1 MIQPKSFDFIAPM
14 NSYHSLTFKCCSA
27 CKVWLLVWL
36 LFLAFQSHSQTVT
49 FDFDSGTP
57 ALVAGNSAPLDQVVG
72 GVTAHI
78 ASKVGGFSVQNGTTA
93 HYSVSTFTNNFLYPI
108 AGGGAF
114 STLDISF
121 SELVT
126 NVAFDFATIQNLA
139 VIDLETP
146 VQLAAFNCSPTI
158 TTTVGSTNVAGVYG
172 GPNGTDTLAVGKLNY
187 SAKVPFNLVHI
198 SVPIIVPA
206 PATGQAYQFLLDNLS
221 VKRAGGSNCVITV
234 NLPTN
239 GVGMVTGAGAYS
251 SGLTA
256 TLVAS
261 PAVLGCTFNSWQENG
276 VVVSSNSVFTLTAI
290 TNRTLTAVF
299 NTAVTYKISITQTPI
314 LGGVCSPTGI
324 LNVSANSNLTFTA
337 KAGAGYGFV
346 NWTKGTNVASATNI
360 FSLTPTFSY
369 TASESPTF
377 IAHYLPGYSI
387 VATAAPTNGGGILGG
402 GVFPAGTN
410 ITLVATSSTN
420 FVFANWQ
427 ENGLIV
433 STVTNYS
440 FTTTA
445 TNRNLVA
452 NFTPKFT
459 VSTAASPAAGGT
471 SVGGGLYLS
480 NSVVTVVA
488 KTNANYAFVNWK
500 IGTNVVSAA
509 QIYSFNVISNQLL
522 VANFTRLFAVSATM
536 SPTVAGSV
544 LGTGSYPSNNLVTL
558 IAKPNAG
565 YAFTNWTANKV
576 VLSTSTNYTFTLKTN
591 VAVVANFV
599 SNPVVKL
606 AIFNQVIPAS
616 PNLSIALDS
625 LDSQMVL
632 RWSVASSGFTLLQ
645 SPDCS
650 WPISKWTTVTNP
662 TTINGSWC
670 EVRFAAQNARGFF
683 ILVHP

>member
-1 MIQPKSFDFIAPM
+1 MSPWRHKTSRTLPLLKTGSLLTPVWYVVCIWWSVVIG
-14 NSYHSLTFKCCSA
+14 SY
-27 CKVWLLVWL
+27 
-36 LFLAFQSHSQTVT
+36 SQTVT

-72 GVTAHI
+72 GVTAPI

-172 GPNGTDTLAVGKLNY
+172 GPNGTDTLAVGKLNH

-452 NFTPKFT
+452 NCTPKFT

-471 SVGGGLYLS
+471 SVGGGL
-480 NSVVTVVA
+480 
-488 KTNANYAFVNWK
+488 
-500 IGTNVVSAA
+500 
-509 QIYSFNVISNQLL
+509 
-522 VANFTRLFAVSATM
+522 
-536 SPTVAGSV
+536 
-544 LGTGSYPSNNLVTL
+544 
-558 IAKPNAG
+558 
-565 YAFTNWTANKV
+565 
-576 VLSTSTNYTFTLKTN
+576 
-591 VAVVANFV
+591 
-599 SNPVVKL
+599 
-606 AIFNQVIPAS
+606 
-616 PNLSIALDS
+616 
-625 LDSQMVL
+625 
-632 RWSVASSGFTLLQ
+632 
-645 SPDCS
+645 
-650 WPISKWTTVTNP
+650 
-662 TTINGSWC
+662 
-670 EVRFAAQNARGFF
+670 
-683 ILVHP
+683 

>member
-1 MIQPKSFDFIAPM
+1 MSPWRHKTSRTLPLLKTGSLLTPVWYVVCIWWSVVIG
-14 NSYHSLTFKCCSA
+14 SY
-27 CKVWLLVWL
+27 
-36 LFLAFQSHSQTVT
+36 SQTVT

-299 NTAVTYKISITQTPI
+299 NTNATTFRISISRNLT
-314 LGGVCSPTGI
+314 LGGYGGTTVPAPGNLNI
-324 LNVSANSNLTFTA
+324 LSASNMTVKAIAVS
-337 KAGAGYGFV
+337 GYSFK
-346 NWTKGTNVASATNI
+346 NWVLGTNVASATN
-360 FSLTPTFSY
+360 
-369 TASESPTF
+369 
-377 IAHYLPGYSI
+377 
-387 VATAAPTNGGGILGG
+387 V
-402 GVFPAGTN
+402 
-410 ITLVATSSTN
+410 
-420 FVFANWQ
+420 
-427 ENGLIV
+427 V
-433 STVTNYS
+433 STT
-440 FTTTA
+440 
-445 TNRNLVA
+445 
-452 NFTPKFT
+452 
-459 VSTAASPAAGGT
+459 
-471 SVGGGLYLS
+471 
-480 NSVVTVVA
+480 
-488 KTNANYAFVNWK
+488 
-500 IGTNVVSAA
+500 
-509 QIYSFNVISNQLL
+509 
-522 VANFTRLFAVSATM
+522 
-536 SPTVAGSV
+536 
-544 LGTGSYPSNNLVTL
+544 
-558 IAKPNAG
+558 
-565 YAFTNWTANKV
+565 
-576 VLSTSTNYTFTLKTN
+576 TNYTFTVSSNLTLL
-591 VAVVANFV
+591 ANFYKLPTITLTSSRSPAGYLDV
-599 SNPVVKL
+599 IVLTNALPVDATGSAVLSLPNGSIVTNLLFGNNTFTLTTGSLSRGTNRITCVYSGDNNYVGQTNFLEEVITNHPPNAGDAVFAITQGMSLKIPLVNLYSNVTDVDGDGFVLQSLGGSQSGATVWADQQMIYYVPSQSS
-606 AIFNQVIPAS
+606 FTN
-616 PNLSIALDS
+616 S
-625 LDSQMVL
+625 LDSIRYTV
-632 RWSVASSGFTLLQ
+632 SDGFGGTASANLQ
-645 SPDCS
+645 IYYLKSYGAGL
-650 WPISKWTTVTNP
+650 ISLPTNGVVTIRFFGIPNYTYVVQTTTSIGGPWWNLSTN
-662 TTINGSWC
+662 TAGSNGSWWFTD
-670 EVRFAAQNARGFF
+670 VNATNAQQYYRCAS
-683 ILVHP
+683 L